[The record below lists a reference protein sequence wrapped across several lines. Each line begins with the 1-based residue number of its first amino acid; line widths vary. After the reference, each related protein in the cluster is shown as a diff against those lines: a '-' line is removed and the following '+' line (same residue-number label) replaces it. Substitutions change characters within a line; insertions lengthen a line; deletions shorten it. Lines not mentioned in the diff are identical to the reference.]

1 MGRKGN
7 LKRIHVCRFS
17 RNGVGFD
24 NPAEEVVL
32 DGRAGTSR
40 ESVALSGRR
49 RRRSQLITFQEVAP
63 ELVVGVVKAGGFVWI
78 VWSGVC

>member
-17 RNGVGFD
+17 RDGVGVD
-24 NPAEEVVL
+24 DPAEEVIL

-40 ESVALSGRR
+40 ESVALAGRR

-63 ELVVGVVKAGGFVWI
+63 ELVVGVVEAGGFVWI
-78 VWSGVC
+78 VWNGVC